1 MDFQQQYS
9 FTKFDFHTKKKLISS
24 LNNLQNEKIH
34 LNEHKT
40 DPLGTQLKAWQKF
53 KQLIFKDYNWKS
65 NSEFL
70 SNDSVTWSTTTS
82 G

>member
-1 MDFQQQYS
+1 MDFQQQYY

-40 DPLGTQLKAWQKF
+40 DPLGT
-53 KQLIFKDYNWKS
+53 
-65 NSEFL
+65 
-70 SNDSVTWSTTTS
+70 
-82 G
+82 